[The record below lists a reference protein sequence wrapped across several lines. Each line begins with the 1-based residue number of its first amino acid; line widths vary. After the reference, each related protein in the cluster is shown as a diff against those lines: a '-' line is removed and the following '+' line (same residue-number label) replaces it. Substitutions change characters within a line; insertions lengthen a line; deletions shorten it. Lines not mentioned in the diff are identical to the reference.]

1 MDHMNGTELNELLS
15 EQRAARDAV
24 DAAWMRRQSWQH
36 RTYLGRAWRV
46 EDNHDA
52 QYGAEWCISEA
63 ALLADENATL
73 TAQLTHYEAMR
84 TRHTM
89 LQIANDD
96 LRGECA
102 SLKRELEA
110 LREERDTLAAKLDA
124 ANAKLAALE
133 NAALVAESATPA
145 TLGDKP
151 RKVWTE
157 DVKRAI
163 LTALVEEPRNLS
175 EMRADGWMAEVPDRQ
190 FAACILEMS
199 RTWQLMRPVPGA
211 PVGTYELTP
220 AGAGTARAMLADADD
235 DMPATLGD
243 RRQQETRSI
252 EWTPPTR
259 SKPDA
264 AA

>member
-96 LRGECA
+96 LRGECE
-102 SLKRELEA
+102 SLKRENA
-110 LREERDTLAAKLDA
+110 AVRAERDDLAARLDA
-124 ANAKLAALE
+124 ANAKVAARE
-133 NAALVAESATPA
+133 NAALVATPDPDTTTHPLVARVAVLDVDTLAPLEALTELLLLKRMLAATPPA
-145 TLGDKP
+145 MVL
-151 RKVWTE
+151 
-157 DVKRAI
+157 
-163 LTALVEEPRNLS
+163 
-175 EMRADGWMAEVPDRQ
+175 
-190 FAACILEMS
+190 
-199 RTWQLMRPVPGA
+199 A
-211 PVGTYELTP
+211 P
-220 AGAGTARAMLADADD
+220 DD
-235 DMPATLGD
+235 DARPMD
-243 RRQQETRSI
+243 REAQRPMTPTFE
-252 EWTPPTR
+252 PPTR
-259 SKPDA
+259 KPA
-264 AA
+264 A